1 MNFNNLPD
9 DIKFMIFNINRDKQI
24 EIEKDK
30 FSMVLDDIK
39 NINEYAISATDYNE
53 NNPIYHQLLAINE
66 IKCQGGYGEAMFSG
80 YLTYPNWFIE

>member
-53 NNPIYHQLLAINE
+53 NNPIHHMRYAIDA
-66 IKCQGGYGEAMFSG
+66 IRSQGYGAMMFYG
-80 YLTYPNWFIE
+80 N

>member
-53 NNPIYHQLLAINE
+53 NNPIYHQLHAIDA
-66 IKCQGGYGEAMFSG
+66 IRSQGYGAMMFYG
-80 YLTYPNWFIE
+80 N